1 MIDKQNCSIDFLNSL
16 DFFLTRLQNNG
27 TFIGAGKSPHKEN
40 YSDGRPKVDEG
51 RTRDISMDS
60 AESAFS
66 RGGRGQLFLKQRGQD
81 GTKRNRDE
89 DTNRKKPRFLSY

>member
-1 MIDKQNCSIDFLNSL
+1 MNNSL

-66 RGGRGQLFLKQRGQD
+66 RGGTGQLFLKQQRQD
-81 GTKRNRDE
+81 STKRNKRDE
-89 DTNRKKPRFLSY
+89 DTNRKKPRFLSF